1 LILLLDNAIKFT
13 SNGGA
18 VNIQARL
25 LPHDHHLLLLEVTDT
40 GCGISPE
47 ITERIF
53 ERLYQV
59 SGHTQASRKGLGLG
73 LYICKQLVA
82 RQGGDIW
89 VNSQPEKGSTFSFTV
104 PVFSLN
110 QLIAPLLKNDKW
122 PAESVALVM
131 VETGLLDAWPSK
143 EPQEE
148 WSREARSLLQR
159 CLLPDLDVL
168 LPNTSPGA
176 EARFVTVQGAV
187 QVDTVG
193 VL

>member
-1 LILLLDNAIKFT
+1 
-13 SNGGA
+13 
-18 VNIQARL
+18 
-25 LPHDHHLLLLEVTDT
+25 
-40 GCGISPE
+40 
-47 ITERIF
+47 
-53 ERLYQV
+53 
-59 SGHTQASRKGLGLG
+59 
-73 LYICKQLVA
+73 
-82 RQGGDIW
+82 
-89 VNSQPEKGSTFSFTV
+89 
-104 PVFSLN
+104 
-110 QLIAPLLKNDKW
+110 
-122 PAESVALVM
+122 M